1 MQGESSQVQPDPIA
15 FGRPQRR
22 IRTLVVEDEWLLRHA
37 TSMLLKH
44 EPDIQVVGAAQ
55 DGAAALDKVNAL
67 QPDMV
72 VTDIAMPDMGGL
84 ELAFLLR
91 RRFPSMGIVVVGTV
105 HEPEIRDLCGLCG
118 ADILMDKALLSAK
131 LPAVIRTVYAV
142 RRSVEERRGRMAAA
156 ANFEERPEEVAYS
169 VNPGQPLTTPQS

>member
-1 MQGESSQVQPDPIA
+1 MQGESSPLQPNPIA
-15 FGRPQRR
+15 SGRPQRR

-37 TSMLLKH
+37 MSMLLKH
-44 EPDIQVVGAAQ
+44 EPDIQVVGTAQ
-55 DGAAALDKVNAL
+55 DGAAALDKIYAL

-118 ADILMDKALLSAK
+118 ADILMNKALLSAK
-131 LPAVIRTVYAV
+131 LPAVIRTVHAV
-142 RRSVEERRGRMAAA
+142 RRSVEERKGSAAA
-156 ANFEERPEEVAYS
+156 ADAKELREEVAYS
-169 VNPGQPLTTPQS
+169 VNRDQPLTAP